1 MSVNAMETL
10 LNPIHH
16 SYISHNT
23 PRSRCLQFLLGQLE
37 IPKRNWK
44 QWLLHAKSWGV
55 SEMYYGQC
63 GTDGLSLSIKT
74 DYEVKN
80 FFGMKCGIFFL
91 ACNNFFKPR
100 LSAKCISSSNLQV
113 YLLWIWASFI
123 SLRMVHALFSY
134 GMKWKLGCVKRI
146 VELSSILP

>member
-10 LNPIHH
+10 PNPIHH
-16 SYISHNT
+16 FYISHNR

-55 SEMYYGQC
+55 SEMYYGKC

-74 DYEVKN
+74 DFEVKH
-80 FFGMKCGIFFL
+80 FFGMECGIFFL
-91 ACNNFFKPR
+91 PATIF
-100 LSAKCISSSNLQV
+100 LSQD
-113 YLLWIWASFI
+113 YLPSALAAGTCKFI
-123 SLRMVHALFSY
+123 CFEFELLLY
-134 GMKWKLGCVKRI
+134 LCVWYT
-146 VELSSILP
+146 LYFLMA